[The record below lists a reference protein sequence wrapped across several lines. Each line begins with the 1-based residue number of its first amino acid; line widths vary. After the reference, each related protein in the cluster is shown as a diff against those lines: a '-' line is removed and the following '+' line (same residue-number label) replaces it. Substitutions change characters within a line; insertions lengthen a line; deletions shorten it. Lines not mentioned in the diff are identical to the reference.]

1 MPEYIVN
8 SEEEPSLWYG
18 DKYDEL
24 VRCKDCKYWD
34 SHWASLNVTMCKAFN
49 WRSKPEDFCSLGK
62 RKEREEAQKNV

>member
-34 SHWASLNVTMCKAFN
+34 GHWASLNVTMCKAFN
-49 WRSKPEDFCSLGK
+49 WRSKPEDFCSLAK
-62 RKEREEAQKNV
+62 RKERGAQKNV